1 MQRFS
6 EVDRRLAAERH
17 DDSFGF
23 FEGDD
28 VHHVLYGQRLEIELV
43 AGGIVRRNG
52 FGIVVDD
59 DRLVPGGADRPDGMH
74 GRIVELDA
82 LPDADRSRTEHHDLL
97 AFAHDRLVF
106 LLVSGIEI
114 GHIGGELARAG
125 IDHLINRENIVLAP
139 QQEHL
144 LLAHAPQ
151 LTDELVAKTHAFGVA
166 QRFDVAGIGRYDLF
180 ELDDVL
186 KLLEEEH
193 VDFGAVVDQR
203 QLDAPADQ
211 LGDGV
216 KTVVRSLLDIGEHP
230 IDRPVVE
237 FLMVDMADPRFERAH
252 RLQEALLH
260 RAAHGHHLARRL
272 HLGSELVRSVAELV
286 EREAGDL
293 GNHIVESRFEAGR
306 RIGDAD
312 LVERKA
318 HGDLGADA
326 GDRIAAGLRRQ
337 SRRPRHAGIDL
348 DQVVVEREGIERELH
363 VAAAFD
369 LQGTDQ
375 PQGAVAQQLILL
387 VGQRLARSHHDRVA
401 RMDADRI
408 DVFHIADRN
417 GRIVV
422 VADHLV
428 FDLLIPLD
436 ALLDQHLMHRGEGK
450 RIAHHL
456 AQLRLVVG
464 EAAARTAQRK
474 GRTQHDGVTD
484 PLRRLDR
491 LVDIVSN
498 QRRQHR
504 LAQRLTKL
512 LEEFAVLGLLDALER
527 STQNLH
533 LTLLKHAFLGELHG
547 QIQARLPAQSRH
559 DGIGTLVTDDLGH
572 VLERQRLHIDFI
584 GNLHVGLDRR
594 RIGIDQH
601 DLVPLF
607 LEGQT
612 SLRTRVVELRSLAD
626 HDRAGADHHHFLD
639 IRSLRHFDS
648 PPSF

>member
-422 VADHLV
+422 
-428 FDLLIPLD
+428 
-436 ALLDQHLMHRGEGK
+436 
-450 RIAHHL
+450 
-456 AQLRLVVG
+456 G